1 MAGGSPVIAF
11 LGMRGWHSN
20 WIIETPF
27 GAFRL
32 VRRGH
37 LRLAQGRRDGG
48 EVLDAETKQRIVFFA
63 CRDIESGDPEILTAA
78 SELCDDEFTRYHSV
92 PSVGP
97 AGDSWISQLVKELS
111 SAVESG
117 RIVIER
123 IPLVRVRPR
132 PPQQDEAAPSP
143 FFNPLDEVSQV
154 ESDLDALDQAVQ
166 AAALRAAAALAAP
179 FCEEC
184 EKAKQQGSM
193 QA

>member
-1 MAGGSPVIAF
+1 MG
-11 LGMRGWHSN
+11 RWHSD

-32 VRRGH
+32 VRQGR

-48 EVLDAETKQRIVFFA
+48 EVLDAEMERGIVFFA
-63 CRDIESGDPEILTAA
+63 CCDIESGDPEVLTAA
-78 SELCDDEFTRYHSV
+78 SELCDDEFTRYHSM
-92 PSVGP
+92 PSFGTAVGSRV
-97 AGDSWISQLVKELS
+97 DHLVKKLS
-111 SAVESG
+111 SAVESR

-123 IPLVRVRPR
+123 IPLIRVRPHA
-132 PPQQDEAAPSP
+132 PQEDVASPAPL
-143 FFNPLDEVSQV
+143 FNPLEEVALV
-154 ESDLDALDQAVQ
+154 ESELDALDQAVQ